1 MQLRGSCSCHRCQVV
16 FSLAGK
22 AEKITKII
30 HGVLLPSPVCHVCLF
45 SLSLSL
51 CFPCNEILV
60 LQWHDHPSGNHQAR
74 MGQEEGTGFG
84 SVLASLFGGPGLF
97 GCLRLVVLLRSLL
110 ARKLLQLWY
119 SQGAPQKQH
128 YKCRR
133 VQQKKQMNQSQ
144 RIRPHHI
151 NTTSQ
156 ENDGNREPERRAF
169 PLRLS
174 GASCTMACK
183 RLILVGG

>member
-1 MQLRGSCSCHRCQVV
+1 MVCCYY
-16 FSLAGK
+16 
-22 AEKITKII
+22 
-30 HGVLLPSPVCHVCLF
+30 LLFAMCAY
-45 SLSLSL
+45 SLSLSESL

-119 SQGAPQKQH
+119 SQGTPQ
-128 YKCRR
+128 
-133 VQQKKQMNQSQ
+133 N
-144 RIRPHHI
+144 
-151 NTTSQ
+151 NTTINAEESNNKNRWISGKESCHIISTLPVMQ
-156 ENDGNREPERRAF
+156 ENDGNREPERRAPSPCDF
-169 PLRLS
+169 PAPPAPR
-174 GASCTMACK
+174 GD
-183 RLILVGG
+183 V

>member
-1 MQLRGSCSCHRCQVV
+1 MP
-16 FSLAGK
+16 
-22 AEKITKII
+22 I
-30 HGVLLPSPVCHVCLF
+30 
-45 SLSLSL
+45 LSLSL
-51 CFPCNEILV
+51 CVYLVTILV

-84 SVLASLFGGPGLF
+84 SVLAGLFGGPGLF

-119 SQGAPQKQH
+119 SQGTPQEQH
-128 YKCRR
+128 YNKCRR
-133 VQQKKQMNQSQ
+133 VQQKKQDESVAKN
-144 RIRPHHI
+144 HA
-151 NTTSQ
+151 TSYQ
-156 ENDGNREPERRAF
+156 HYLSLHENDGNRDPERRAF

-174 GASCTMACK
+174 GASCTMAWG